1 MQRYFAA
8 LTLVLLL
15 GMVLGRVLLM
25 RRKGIK
31 AMQFGKTDQKD
42 FLIPP
47 FALFYFYIVFAAAF
61 NFPTVSR
68 QEFFSSVMVSWV
80 GVLLCLA
87 GFVPVVAESCFIWEE
102 FPCWHRPGPSGQT
115 CNDRHFCF

>member
-1 MQRYFAA
+1 MPRHFAA

-15 GMVLGRVLLM
+15 GMVLVRVLLM

-31 AMQFGKTDQKD
+31 AMQFGKTDKKD

-47 FALFYFYIVFAAAF
+47 FALFYFYVVFAAAF
-61 NFPTVSR
+61 DFPTVSR
-68 QEFFSSVMVSWV
+68 QEIIHSAIVPWV

-87 GFVPVVAESCFIWEE
+87 GLFLLLLSLLSFGTS
-102 FPCWHRPGPSGQT
+102 FRWH
-115 CNDRHFCF
+115 